1 MNSLA
6 ELSSNLLYIA
16 FVFYLIATICYAVSV
31 TGRKFRNKEGEF
43 KNNRWG
49 TWGYIATII
58 AVVFAFSYFF
68 TRWAAGGHAP
78 VSNMFEYT
86 AFLAICISLAFVI
99 INGIY
104 KSNVLGLFTIPIVML
119 IIAYASV
126 FSTDIAPLV
135 PSLQSNWL
143 ALHVITTAVAQGILA
158 VSFGAGLVYLV
169 RTLDLSGKKMTKR
182 TFGIEFIMY
191 TLLSAL
197 AFVIVTNVFEAVNY
211 EAEFMYINE
220 YGEEAEKLYELP
232 AIVGPN
238 EGVLLTEDRMSPLVN
253 MPDWIIS
260 EDLNTVIWHSVVVSC
275 FIGSFDLSVKTVA
288 ISAMLQ
294 PLLKGVKPQT
304 VDELSYRAIAI
315 GFPLFALGGLA
326 FAMIYAQ
333 IAWTRFWGW
342 DPKEVWALITFFFY
356 AAYLHLRLSRNWHG
370 ERSAW
375 LAVIGFAIIMFNL
388 IFVNLVIAGLH
399 SYA

>member
-16 FVFYLIATICYAVSV
+16 FFFYFAATVFYILSV
-31 TGRKFRNKEGEF
+31 TGRQFRNKEGNV
-43 KNNRWG
+43 KKNRWG
-49 TWGYIATII
+49 TWGYIATVIG
-58 AVVFAFSYFF
+58 VVFAFGYFF
-68 TRWAAGGHAP
+68 TRWAAGGHPP

-86 AFLAICISLAFVI
+86 AFLAICFSLAFVV

-104 KSNVLGLFTIPIVML
+104 KSNVLGLFTIPVIML

-126 FSTDIAPLV
+126 FSTEIAPLV

-143 ALHVITTAVAQGILA
+143 AIHVITVALAQGILA

-191 TLLSAL
+191 TLLTGL
-197 AFVIVTNVFEAVNY
+197 AFVILTNVFEATNY
-211 EAEFMYINE
+211 EAQFTYVNE
-220 YGEEAEKLYELP
+220 QGEDAEKTYNLP
-232 AIVGPN
+232 AIIGPN
-238 EGVLLTEDRMSPLVN
+238 EGVLQTEDRFSPIFYA
-253 MPDWIIS
+253 PDWIIS
-260 EDLNTVIWHSVVVSC
+260 EDLNTVVWSFGSGFLLYWVIRL
-275 FIGSFDLSVKTVA
+275 IGRNRRIA
-288 ISAMLQ
+288 AMLQ

-356 AAYLHLRLSRNWHG
+356 AAYLHLRLSRNWIG